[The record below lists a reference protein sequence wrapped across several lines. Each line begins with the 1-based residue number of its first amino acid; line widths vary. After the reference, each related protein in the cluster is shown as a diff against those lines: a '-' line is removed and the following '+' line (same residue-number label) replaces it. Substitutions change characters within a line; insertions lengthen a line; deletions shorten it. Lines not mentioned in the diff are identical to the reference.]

1 MLAKR
6 IATALVLVPA
16 VILAVLFLS
25 PSWFSLIMGLMALY
39 CLVGVL

>member
-16 VILAVLFLS
+16 VILGVLFFEPVMVL
-25 PSWFSLIMGLMALY
+25 LNHGTDGLC